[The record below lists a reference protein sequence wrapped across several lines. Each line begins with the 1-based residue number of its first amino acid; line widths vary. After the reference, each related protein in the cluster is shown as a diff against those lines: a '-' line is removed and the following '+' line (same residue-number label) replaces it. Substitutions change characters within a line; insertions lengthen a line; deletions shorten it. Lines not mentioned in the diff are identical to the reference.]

1 MYLAYRVQRGKYKY
15 FIQTSVGII
24 ESYTPFT
31 YKVWNFISTSLVW
44 RKSVVSVLWDHF
56 GLCCFFRLFVHF
68 FPKSS
73 KTINYS
79 SGRIKAQKLSSE
91 TSLEMFIPPKLL
103 GHILLVILQPY
114 ARKHSTEAL
123 RNLIDL
129 YHNVI
134 YLRGLTYNILHTV
147 SPKELK
153 KYTEELLPKIDRN

>member
-1 MYLAYRVQRGKYKY
+1 
-15 FIQTSVGII
+15 
-24 ESYTPFT
+24 
-31 YKVWNFISTSLVW
+31 
-44 RKSVVSVLWDHF
+44 
-56 GLCCFFRLFVHF
+56 
-68 FPKSS
+68 
-73 KTINYS
+73 
-79 SGRIKAQKLSSE
+79 
-91 TSLEMFIPPKLL
+91 MFIPPKLL
-103 GHILLVILQPY
+103 GHILLVFLQPY